1 MFIRLIR
8 VWKDSCNISIRFY
21 YTYFAGQ
28 GKKQIFTEFNATV
41 KYNEEIQKLLDDHI
55 SVLEIGMGEKGL
67 YGRSIVKK

>member
-21 YTYFAGQ
+21 YTGQ
-28 GKKQIFTEFNATV
+28 GEKQIFTEFNATV

-55 SVLEIGMGEKGL
+55 SVLEIGTGEKGL